1 MRALRWLLAF
11 FLLCIAL
18 RWGSYF
24 ISVINHD
31 ESTYIVIADEMLR
44 GETYLKDVIDTKP
57 IGIFWIY
64 MAIIKLTGGSIVAL
78 RVAAS
83 FVVALGAWGLY
94 FTGRRAT
101 GNERVGIAAGVIY
114 CWICSIF
121 TYYGLSPNTEIFFN
135 TLTISAVALA
145 VAPRIRQEAN
155 DPFWHWPVA
164 GLLLGMA
171 MVIKPFA
178 AAESLAIGLFM
189 VWFYGSR
196 KQIGRMFNAGI
207 ALVGAFA
214 LPLAGLYFYYRNLGM
229 MDEFLFYTFEVA
241 EAYAIELPWYLR
253 LKYMG
258 DYLLRNSPLLIL
270 GGFALRQILA
280 RTQVQEEGLKSKEG
294 AKWAWYLLLQF
305 LTVTTVILLTGKR
318 FGHYQIQLHPVIAL
332 FAACWWAEGL
342 TIGRWLRGDKLRRWS
357 TTIIA
362 VLALALGTAHYFHYA
377 KKKDMALMVAN
388 HLNQVLQPGEEYV
401 CVNSHQISYHL
412 TGHPVPTPYVHPSI
426 VFLPSNQRAFGI
438 DPTKEAERITSQPQV
453 KYLVIKN
460 LNQEEV
466 KAPYLRSLS
475 KHFIYLAPIT
485 SDTELWHRIK
495 E

>member
-1 MRALRWLLAF
+1 MRALRWLIAF

-31 ESTYIVIADEMLR
+31 ESTYVVIADEMLR

-64 MAIIKLTGGSIVAL
+64 MAIIKLTGGSIAAL

-101 GNERVGIAAGVIY
+101 GNERIGIAAGVIY
-114 CWICSIF
+114 CWICSVF

-135 TLTISAVALA
+135 VLTISAVALA

-196 KQIGRMFNAGI
+196 KQIGRMLNAGI

-214 LPLAGLYFYYRNLGM
+214 FPLAL
-229 MDEFLFYTFEVA
+229 
-241 EAYAIELPWYLR
+241 
-253 LKYMG
+253 
-258 DYLLRNSPLLIL
+258 S
-270 GGFALRQILA
+270 FAFSFSEIGVVL
-280 RTQVQEEGLKSKEG
+280 
-294 AKWAWYLLLQF
+294 
-305 LTVTTVILLTGKR
+305 
-318 FGHYQIQLHPVIAL
+318 VIA
-332 FAACWWAEGL
+332 
-342 TIGRWLRGDKLRRWS
+342 
-357 TTIIA
+357 
-362 VLALALGTAHYFHYA
+362 V
-377 KKKDMALMVAN
+377 V
-388 HLNQVLQPGEEYV
+388 PG
-401 CVNSHQISYHL
+401 
-412 TGHPVPTPYVHPSI
+412 G
-426 VFLPSNQRAFGI
+426 
-438 DPTKEAERITSQPQV
+438 
-453 KYLVIKN
+453 
-460 LNQEEV
+460 
-466 KAPYLRSLS
+466 
-475 KHFIYLAPIT
+475 
-485 SDTELWHRIK
+485 W
-495 E
+495 